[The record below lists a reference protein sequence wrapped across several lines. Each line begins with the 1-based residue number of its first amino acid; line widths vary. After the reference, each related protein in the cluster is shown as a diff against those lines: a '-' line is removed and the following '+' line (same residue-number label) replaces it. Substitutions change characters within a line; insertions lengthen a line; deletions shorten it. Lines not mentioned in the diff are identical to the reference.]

1 MFANVSL
8 PFYFLICPN
17 IRQPQCDIVTDGL
30 VDLRSCSCKPPGF
43 VCLTDVLEAP
53 CHYMPS
59 GCVLGSGLSRLDLH
73 TADTLTGALGWAEPE
88 RRRLI
93 VSVWFRIL
101 KCVSCEDKSPKV
113 LGNYICKVLH
123 WTNVAQTFLNY
134 FIQFLQNRWFA
145 SLLLHFTY
153 HMFYTLNVALLRTTK
168 NHTHTL
174 LPSYYHYARCLSGY
188 GTPLLCHHSFLWP
201 PSPCRRCSFCPSLKR
216 PVEWGH
222 RCPSFPYHAV
232 LNSTS
237 WVIVKLSQSS
247 EQTITHCWAPEQGC
261 VTMDTCVC
269 ICVCDQNNLPLG
281 SQIEVSLGEW
291 QYLSWQQWGTFVCVI
306 D

>member
-17 IRQPQCDIVTDGL
+17 IRQPRCDIVTDGL

-88 RRRLI
+88 RRPLI
-93 VSVWFRIL
+93 FSVWFRIL

-145 SLLLHFTY
+145 SLLLHLPHVLHTKCSFTQN
-153 HMFYTLNVALLRTTK
+153 HK
-168 NHTHTL
+168 ESHTHTPPFL
-174 LPSYYHYARCLSGY
+174 LSLCKMFVWIWDTSLVPPFFSLTPFSLSAVFILSLAKAASGMRSSLSQLSIPCCAKFYKLSHRQVVTVVRADHY
-188 GTPLLCHHSFLWP
+188 PLLGSWAGVRHHGYLCVYLCVWP
-201 PSPCRRCSFCPSLKR
+201 K
-216 PVEWGH
+216 
-222 RCPSFPYHAV
+222 
-232 LNSTS
+232 
-237 WVIVKLSQSS
+237 
-247 EQTITHCWAPEQGC
+247 
-261 VTMDTCVC
+261 
-269 ICVCDQNNLPLG
+269 
-281 SQIEVSLGEW
+281 
-291 QYLSWQQWGTFVCVI
+291 
-306 D
+306 